1 MDEPVQTVNSIPYN
15 IDGISAYKIKA
26 RNRVLLLEAL
36 KDGRKWNKIQEQNG
50 QGLLLWDTETAQEVT
65 HALILNAYFLSN
77 SNIQIVQTLQWMAPA
92 STAQPLGITNHA
104 WWLYIAFSNHKG
116 AYVYQCGNH
125 TCTAKDIH
133 KRSADT
139 VKDVL
144 SKDCNITPR
153 QIQSMT
159 ILADLRS
166 RKNWNEVKKNS
177 RKVANVKALSN
188 KMVTQKRRLYNP
200 VVLDSKQS
208 KNLKLTR
215 IYKTHIWSTLLTK
228 MNNMSSKLHPPKWG
242 LPVVWT

>member
-15 IDGISAYKIKA
+15 IDGISVYKIKA

-50 QGLLLWDTETAQEVT
+50 QGLLLWDTETAEEVT

-104 WWLYIAFSNHKG
+104 WWLYIAFSNHKE
-116 AYVYQCGNH
+116 AYVYHCGNH
-125 TCTAKDIH
+125 TRTAKDIH

-144 SKDCNITPR
+144 SKNCNITPR

-166 RKNWNEVKKNS
+166 HKNWNEVKKNS
-177 RKVANVKALSN
+177 RKVANVKTLSN
-188 KMVTQKRRLYNP
+188 KMVKQKRRFFTTQWCWIRSN
-200 VVLDSKQS
+200 QR
-208 KNLKLTR
+208 T
-215 IYKTHIWSTLLTK
+215 
-228 MNNMSSKLHPPKWG
+228 
-242 LPVVWT
+242 